1 MVQFTALSKKRGCLY
16 RIYIRT
22 SEVREVIE
30 NADGT
35 TTLRLSD
42 IRPNGGFSAQEVVE
56 TYEEVVKIIESDQRG
71 LSRIDY
77 LSRIDRERKNNE

>member
-1 MVQFTALSKKRGCLY
+1 MVEFTALSEKKESRY

-30 NADGT
+30 NEDGT

-42 IRPNGGFSAQEVVE
+42 IRPNGGFSAQCVLEP
-56 TYEEVVKIIESDQRG
+56 YEEVVKIIESDQRG
-71 LSRIDY
+71 Y
-77 LSRIDRERKNNE
+77 LSRMNRKEKDKK